1 MCHILSG
8 LKKYSFTSPP
18 THTHTHTHYLL
29 DFAVGEEPL
38 GRVGVE
44 SWVVQGPHVVTV
56 RPQVRVPKTDGK
68 QMQQLCHYTI
78 LKKFKKLS
86 FALEY

>member
-8 LKKYSFTSPP
+8 VKKYSFTPPP
-18 THTHTHTHYLL
+18 THTHTHTHTHAHCLL

-44 SWVVQGPHVVTV
+44 ARVVQGPHVVTV
-56 RPQVRVPKTDGK
+56 RSKVRVPETDGK
-68 QMQQLCHYTI
+68 QVQQPCHYTI
-78 LKKFKKLS
+78 LKNSL
-86 FALEY
+86 LH